1 MVNVGVLGLGTV
13 GSGVVELIEVNRSTI
28 SKRLGKGV
36 NVKKV
41 LVKNLDKKRSPLVE
55 GKVTDDVKEILED
68 RDISIVVE
76 LMGGENP
83 ALAYIKEALSLGKH
97 VVTANKEVIAKHGQE
112 LLALAKANNVNLFFE
127 ASVAGGIPIL
137 RPMKQCLAANEVT
150 KVMGILNGTT
160 NYILT
165 QMGEKGESF
174 DAALKEAQDKGFAEA
189 DPTDDVKG
197 FDAARKLAILSSIA
211 FNTRITPDKIYTQ
224 GIDTIEPVDIEYA
237 KENGYAIKLVGVGTC
252 CPA

>member
-112 LLALAKANNVNLFFE
+112 LLE
-127 ASVAGGIPIL
+127 AFP
-137 RPMKQCLAANEVT
+137 
-150 KVMGILNGTT
+150 
-160 NYILT
+160 Y
-165 QMGEKGESF
+165 
-174 DAALKEAQDKGFAEA
+174 
-189 DPTDDVKG
+189 
-197 FDAARKLAILSSIA
+197 
-211 FNTRITPDKIYTQ
+211 
-224 GIDTIEPVDIEYA
+224 
-237 KENGYAIKLVGVGTC
+237 
-252 CPA
+252 